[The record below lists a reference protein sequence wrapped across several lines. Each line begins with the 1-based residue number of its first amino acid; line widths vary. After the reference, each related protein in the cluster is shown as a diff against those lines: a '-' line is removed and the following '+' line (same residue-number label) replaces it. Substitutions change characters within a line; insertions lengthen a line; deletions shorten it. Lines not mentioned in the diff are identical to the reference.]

1 MRKTI
6 TLLLAMMITAAVAA
20 GNRDDATCMKVEKL
34 NDKAAK
40 VDGKLIRKGDTI
52 CSFDIKWSNPKGVI
66 KGYDLADR
74 RSRQVTASDKTIPSK
89 TGIIQTEKT
98 SSRDTEVSSNI
109 GMSTRGIGDDG
120 CEIAVPATIYLFD
133 EFEIETDY
141 KMSDKYFFLS
151 FTLDGKDCTFELVT
165 RKNSIIIKRDKMYKG
180 LPLKPVVADLYQT
193 IDPGPNA
200 IVVPVVKGINID
212 PVADWEEE

>member
-6 TLLLAMMITAAVAA
+6 TLLLAMMITAVVVA
-20 GNRDDATCMKVEKL
+20 GNRGDATCMVVEKI

-40 VDGKLIRKGDTI
+40 VNGKVIREGDTI

-66 KGYDLADR
+66 KGRDLVDR
-74 RSRQVTASDKTIPSK
+74 RSRQVTASDKPIPSK
-89 TGIIQTEKT
+89 TGFIRTERT

-109 GMSTRGIGDDG
+109 GMSTRGFVRDG
-120 CEIAVPATIYLFD
+120 YEIEVPATIYLFD
-133 EFEIETDY
+133 EFVIETDC

-151 FTLDGKDCTFELVT
+151 FALDGKDYAIELDT

-180 LPLKPVVADLYQT
+180 LSLKPVVADLYR
-193 IDPGPNA
+193 IINPGPNA
-200 IVVPVVKGINID
+200 TVELIVEGINID
-212 PVADWEEE
+212 PVADWAE